1 VTEVICGATSELE
14 GTPSSF
20 GESGASCGQ
29 LRGSK
34 QHKMHNIAAGRSQS
48 IFNTPAPI
56 INLCE
61 IIHHAIF

>member
-1 VTEVICGATSELE
+1 VTEVICGATSEPG

-29 LRGSK
+29 LRGIK
-34 QHKMHNIAAGRSQS
+34 QHKMCNTAAGRQLS
-48 IFNTPAPI
+48 IFNTPALI

-61 IIHHAIF
+61 INHHAKF